1 MRGGYQI
8 LDLRGLNIQPND
20 TEVSITDEYVLEQLL
35 KIGDFIDDEA
45 GLIANQLKPINILLP
60 ASSGYANLSLAEAG
74 TLLIDAMVLGGHFVL
89 TVVYGTAQDDYGNW
103 VKYVDSA
110 EYSYTE
116 LQSGTKLY
124 KHEIAIKADDGNET
138 TYHLCVINS
147 NSQAYERNNIDLI
160 PDLLCMSYID
170 YNGTVK
176 YGTLVRLYQYDNVD
190 DFISIEFAEDFNG
203 IALVE
208 IEDEYTFVDTVTE
221 L

>member
-45 GLIANQLKPINILLP
+45 GLIANQLKPINVLLP
-60 ASSGYANLSLAEAG
+60 ATSGYANLSLLEAG
-74 TLLIDAMVLGGHFVL
+74 TLLIDIMVLGGHFVL
-89 TVVYGTAQDDYGNW
+89 TVVYGTVQDDYGNW

-116 LQSGTKLY
+116 LESGSKLYIHEFKDNANKAFTVMLASSIPITSSGTTFLNELRLGAILGNQATTLLY
-124 KHEIAIKADDGNET
+124 LQYQG
-138 TYHLCVINS
+138 S
-147 NSQAYERNNIDLI
+147 NTLVGKTRNN
-160 PDLLCMSYID
+160 S
-170 YNGTVK
+170 
-176 YGTLVRLYQYDNVD
+176 
-190 DFISIEFAEDFNG
+190 DFTFNT
-203 IALVE
+203 E
-208 IEDEYTFVDTVTE
+208 NYTDTVTE